1 MKRLNL
7 LLMLGMFIGFL
18 ACSDDNGVEYAK
30 PAFKIAAD
38 EIVIGQEK
46 TMSIDWSSTSLDKPE
61 LVWTSADK
69 NIATVN
75 NSGVVRAISVGKTD
89 IIATS
94 KSDKNISATINITVK
109 AVMAES
115 ISINETIPAEIY
127 LNNTL
132 SLTTSILPA
141 NTTNTRVVWTSSN
154 TEVADVDEGIVT
166 ALKEGTAK
174 ITAKIDEKSV
184 SVDIVVK
191 KYIPVTEIMLT
202 APANAIS
209 NGNTHQMIFKVLP
222 ENATNQTLTW
232 TSSNE
237 AIITVDD
244 KGVITSKGS
253 GNSMITAKSADG
265 VSKTVKVFGSPTP
278 PPPPPPP
285 PPGPVPGA

>member
-1 MKRLNL
+1 
-7 LLMLGMFIGFL
+7 MFIGFL